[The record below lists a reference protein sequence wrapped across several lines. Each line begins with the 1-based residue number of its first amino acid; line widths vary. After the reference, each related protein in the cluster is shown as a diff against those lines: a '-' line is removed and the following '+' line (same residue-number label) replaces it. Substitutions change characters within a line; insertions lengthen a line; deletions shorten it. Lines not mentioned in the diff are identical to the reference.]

1 MHDFIIGST
10 FVITYLITYNC
21 LRRCLR
27 RNDLDEED
35 YSVEYIHQQNPYSQY
50 ISKTMLLQFFSEEE
64 NFMRL
69 KKILD
74 LQNGIHDKMVKLVKE
89 NQEIHMSY
97 CDAQQTYGSNYFTHT
112 YNIPT
117 IFVINDTKFKSSLG
131 QLNYYRWLILNDYFL
146 YIE

>member
-35 YSVEYIHQQNPYSQY
+35 YSVEYIHKQNPYSQY

-64 NFMRL
+64 NFIKL

-74 LQNGIHDKMVKLVKE
+74 LQNGIHDKMLKLVKE

-97 CDAQQTYGSNYFTHT
+97 CDAQQTYGQNYFTHT
-112 YNIPT
+112 YSIPT
-117 IFVINDTKFKSSLG
+117 IFVINDTKFKTSLG